1 MAAAEHHGPRNAVIW
16 IYLVILAALSVAA
29 SIIFPAPLDTVVIF
43 ILAFAKAILVLLYF
57 MHLRVENIFVHSLFY
72 VPLLL
77 VVVMF
82 FGFLPDIMWSL
93 Y

>member
-1 MAAAEHHGPRNAVIW
+1 MKHSGKQGLAGELASPTFIDGNA
-16 IYLVILAALSVAA
+16 
-29 SIIFPAPLDTVVIF
+29 TF

-57 MHLRVENIFVHSLFY
+57 MHLRGENIFIHSLFY

-77 VVVMF
+77 VAVMF
-82 FGFLPDIMWSL
+82 FGFLPDMMRSL